1 MFKSSSHRQTNKQQ
15 VVDNNEASRNENP
28 QDSVGESPTFN
39 FTTAAFSIVKN
50 GNSWVTVEIPLDPV
64 TQQTG
69 EWIIH
74 SEDGS
79 KMAAQERFK
88 INVAKKLFI

>member
-1 MFKSSSHRQTNKQQ
+1 MFKSSSQKQQ
-15 VVDNNEASRNENP
+15 NRQQATTESQNQVAESP
-28 QDSVGESPTFN
+28 QDLVGESPTFN

-88 INVAKKLFI
+88 INVAKKLFM